1 MIVLKDGF
9 EFFGD
14 AKGEADV
21 FIYEPNNQK
30 KCYEYIIRNIIKKIA
45 LCGEGD
51 RTKDYYDSIKGLDW
65 IEYLS
70 HCNGDYDFSF
80 VNNLPHLKTFI
91 GSLKFTLDNPSVQS
105 FSGDYFS
112 KGKISK
118 NCTGLKEIH
127 IWKLPDFNSL
137 FEENFF
143 PPQIKEIQMIGYKST
158 DLNNSFSNS
167 SLKKIEFALSRNLE
181 SLKGIEN
188 FSALETIL
196 LYSCKRLK
204 NLSDINNLKN
214 IQSIRIYNCPSI
226 DFKTIENLMDKVLIV
241 K

>member
-9 EFFGD
+9 EFGD
-14 AKGEADV
+14 DKGEADV
-21 FIYEPNNQK
+21 FIYDPNNQK
-30 KCYEYIIRNIIKKIA
+30 KFYEYIIRNKIKKIA
-45 LCGEGD
+45 LCGEGN
-51 RTKDYYDSIKGLDW
+51 RTSDYYDSIKTLDW

-70 HCNGDYDFSF
+70 YCNGAYDFSF
-80 VNNLPHLKTFI
+80 VNNLEQLKTFI
-91 GSLKFTLDNPSVQS
+91 GHLKFILDNPSVQI

-181 SLKGIEN
+181 SLKGIEI

-204 NLSDINNLKN
+204 DLSDINNLKN

>member
-1 MIVLKDGF
+1 MIIIKDNF
-9 EFFGD
+9 QFFDDSNGKSD
-14 AKGEADV
+14 I
-21 FIYEPNNQK
+21 FIYEPKNQI
-30 KCYEYIIRNIIKKIA
+30 KCYEYIIKNKIKKIA

-51 RTKDYYDSIKGLDW
+51 RTSDYYDSIKSLSW

-70 HCNGDYDFSF
+70 HCNGAYDFSF
-80 VNNLPHLKTFI
+80 VNNLEHLKTFI
-91 GSLKFTLDNPSVQS
+91 GNLKFILDNPSVQI

-118 NCTGLKEIH
+118 NCTGLKEMH

-188 FSALETIL
+188 FSALETII

-204 NLSDINNLKN
+204 DLSDINNLKN